1 MGFVGRNRGAAED
14 FGRLMERV
22 ALVSGGNRG
31 IGREVARQLLD
42 NGYTVVV
49 GSRDLSRG
57 EAVAQELGDGA
68 VATQL
73 DITDEDSVRAA
84 VSSIERDFGRLD
96 VLVNN
101 AGITDGWG
109 ATATEADFDRVR
121 EVLDTNLFGSWR
133 LANAVLPLMRRNGYG
148 RIVNVSSGMG
158 QLSDMGGHSPGYRVS
173 KTGLNAL
180 TRMLT
185 AELGSE
191 NILVNSVCPG
201 WVRTDMG
208 GANARLS
215 VEEGADTPVW
225 LATLPDDGPTGGF
238 FRNRQPIPW

>member
-1 MGFVGRNRGAAED
+1 
-14 FGRLMERV
+14 MERV
-22 ALVSGGNRG
+22 ALVSGANRG
-31 IGREVARQLLD
+31 IGREVARQLVER
-42 NGYTVVV
+42 GYKVVV
-49 GSRDLSRG
+49 GSRDLGKG
-57 EAVAQELGDGA
+57 ERTAAELGDGA

-73 DITDEDSVRAA
+73 DVRDEGSVREA
-84 VSSIERDFGRLD
+84 VSFVEREFGRLD

-101 AGITDGWG
+101 AGIADGWSS
-109 ATATEADFDRVR
+109 TAAEADFDKVR
-121 EVLDTNLFGSWR
+121 EILDTNLFGSWR
-133 LANAVLPLMRRNGYG
+133 LAKAVLPLMRRNGYG

-185 AELGSE
+185 AELADE

-208 GANARLS
+208 GQNARRS
-215 VEEGADTPVW
+215 VEEGGDTPAW
-225 LATLPDDGPTGGF
+225 LATLPDGGPTGGF
-238 FRNRQPIPW
+238 FRNRKPIPW

>member
-1 MGFVGRNRGAAED
+1 
-14 FGRLMERV
+14 MERV
-22 ALVSGGNRG
+22 ALVSGANRG
-31 IGREVARQLLD
+31 IGREVARQLLEQ
-42 NGYTVVV
+42 GYKVVV
-49 GSRDLSRG
+49 GSRDRAKG
-57 EAVAQELGDGA
+57 EETAAELGDGA

-73 DITDEDSVRAA
+73 DVRDEASVRAA
-84 VSSIERDFGRLD
+84 VSFVERELGRLD

-101 AGITDGWG
+101 AGITDGWSG
-109 ATATEADFDRVR
+109 TAAEADFDQVQ

-133 LANAVLPLMRRNGYG
+133 LAKAVLPLMRRNGYG

-173 KTGLNAL
+173 KTSLNAL

-185 AELGSE
+185 AELADE

-208 GANARLS
+208 GDNARRS

-238 FRNRQPIPW
+238 FRDRKPIPW

>member
-1 MGFVGRNRGAAED
+1 
-14 FGRLMERV
+14 MERV

-31 IGREVARQLLD
+31 IGREVARQLAEQGLK
-42 NGYTVVV
+42 VVI
-49 GSRDLSRG
+49 GSRDLGKG
-57 EAVAQELGDGA
+57 EAVAKELGNGV

-73 DITDEDSVRAA
+73 DVTDEESIRAA
-84 VSSIERDFGRLD
+84 VTFVERKFGRLD

-101 AGITDGWG
+101 AGISDGWSG
-109 ATATEADFDRVR
+109 TAAEADFDRVK
-121 EVLDTNLFGSWR
+121 EVLETNLFGAWR
-133 LANAVLPLMRRNGYG
+133 LARAALPLMRRNGYG

-185 AELGSE
+185 AELQGE

-208 GANARLS
+208 GENARRS
-215 VEEGADTPVW
+215 VEQGADTPVW
-225 LATLPDDGPTGGF
+225 LATLPNDGPNGGF
-238 FRNRQPIPW
+238 FRDRQPIPW

>member
-1 MGFVGRNRGAAED
+1 M
-14 FGRLMERV
+14 
-22 ALVSGGNRG
+22 ALVSGANRG

-42 NGYTVVV
+42 KGYTVVV
-49 GSRDLSRG
+49 GSRDPSKG
-57 EAVAQELGDGA
+57 EAVARELGDGA
-68 VATQL
+68 VSMQL
-73 DITDEDSVRAA
+73 DVTDDDSVRAA

-101 AGITDGWG
+101 AGIADGWSR
-109 ATATEADFDRVR
+109 TAAEADFDRVK

-133 LANAVLPLMRRNGYG
+133 LAKAVLPLMRRNGYG

-185 AELGSE
+185 AELGGE
-191 NILVNSVCPG
+191 NILVNSACPG

-238 FRNRQPIPW
+238 FRDRKPISW